1 MSVVDP
7 PRLAVWLLR
16 NFGSSPDNE
25 SLLGDLN
32 ERLRQGR
39 SCIWYW
45 RQVGIALV
53 VGAQTKA
60 LRKDRVLMRQVLT
73 WTLVLAGVF
82 SLGVWTGKSLWP
94 DLATLSPA
102 EMQAPGNARSRAEQS
117 RASAE
122 QQSRLTV
129 DFLQMELDKA
139 RLNSRRDRSEK
150 LQQQIE
156 QLQRNLQVAQ
166 AAARGENR

>member
-1 MSVVDP
+1 
-7 PRLAVWLLR
+7 
-16 NFGSSPDNE
+16 
-25 SLLGDLN
+25 
-32 ERLRQGR
+32 
-39 SCIWYW
+39 
-45 RQVGIALV
+45 
-53 VGAQTKA
+53 
-60 LRKDRVLMRQVLT
+60 MRQVLT

-102 EMQAPGNARSRAEQS
+102 EMQAPRNARSRAEQS